1 MCLRRASCCLAMFF
15 LAAGHLMAEPLSISE
30 ELDLAKSVRDYNAR
44 QYDRALERLNA
55 PEFQENL
62 VARYYSGLA
71 ALASGRGT
79 EAVEELK
86 YVSGLSNAPAEA
98 YLDLGAAQLAAGD
111 GEGAVTSLTT
121 FESIQP
127 TNSTGQILLAMALK
141 QTGRGGEA
149 SARFQVA
156 AGDPSFRGLALG
168 FLSPPSQPMLPGSP
182 ASYPV
187 QCAPHVCQTKSAADK
202 WWNLTLLT
210 GYQYDSN
217 VTLAPEF
224 VGLGS
229 GQDIRDSSAIVALF
243 GDVRLFDRDTWN
255 LGLVTSA
262 FGTFHDE
269 ATQFDVQDYMG
280 GVYSN
285 RIIAPNLM
293 AGIRYEF
300 HSTQLDYQLFSSQH
314 RIAPNITRLMG
325 DLGHLTAYYE
335 FENQQFEDPGLI
347 QALDRDSNINALGL
361 TQAFY
366 TGNGDGRLFFGYRY
380 EEADADGN
388 DFDRATHMANVRV
401 EKPLNDC
408 LIVDAGYRHFWDN
421 YDDPNNLDFAGRR
434 RVDRRNE
441 VRAGIQFTKSASES
455 IRVDYTFIDS
465 ESNVQNLFGV
475 NFFEYDR
482 HLVSVQYVIDF

>member
-1 MCLRRASCCLAMFF
+1 MCLRHAICCFALFF
-15 LAAGHLMAEPLSISE
+15 VAAGPLRSEPLSISE
-30 ELDLAKSVRDYNAR
+30 ELNLAKSIRDYNSK
-44 QYDRALERLNA
+44 QYDNVLERLSA
-55 PEFQENL
+55 PAYKENL

-71 ALASGRGT
+71 ALASGRAA
-79 EAVEELK
+79 EAVKDLE
-86 YVSGLSNAPAEA
+86 YVTGLGDAPTEA

-111 GEGAVTSLTT
+111 SESAVESLTT
-121 FESIQP
+121 FESFQP
-127 TNSTGQILLAMALK
+127 ANSTGQMLLAMALQ
-141 QTGRGGEA
+141 QTGRRGEA

-156 AGDPSFRGLALG
+156 ADDPSFRGLALG
-168 FLSPPSQPMLPGSP
+168 FLSPPSQPISP
-182 ASYPV
+182 DSYPV
-187 QCAPHVCQTKSAADK
+187 QCPQQVCQHTRQASDK

-229 GQDIRDSSAIVALF
+229 GQDIEDSSAIVALF
-243 GDVRLFDRDTWN
+243 GDVRLFDQDTWN
-255 LGLVTSA
+255 LGLVSSA

-280 GVYSN
+280 GFYSN
-285 RIIAPNLM
+285 RMIAPNLM

-300 HSTQLDYQLFSSQH
+300 HSTQLDYKLFSQQH
-314 RIAPNITRLMG
+314 RLVPNITRLMG
-325 DLGHLTAYYE
+325 DFGHLTGYYE

-347 QALDRDSNINALGL
+347 QALDRDSNINAFGL

-366 TGNGDGRLFFGYRY
+366 TGDGDGRLFFGYRY
-380 EEADADGN
+380 EEADADGD

-401 EKPLNDC
+401 EKPLSDR

-421 YDDPNNLDFAGRR
+421 YDDPNNLDFSGRE

-441 VRAGIQFTKSASES
+441 VRAGIQFTRSDCDS

-465 ESNVQNLFGV
+465 QSNVQNLFGV
-475 NFFEYDR
+475 NFFEYAR
-482 HLVSVQYVIDF
+482 HLVSVQYVVDF